1 MPGIVVA
8 QNFKNN
14 ALPSG
19 ESLASAL
26 IADAGVKNWFQA
38 DANSVTLSGSDI
50 ASFNDRKGTASKLT
64 RADAANGATLV
75 SNAFGPYSGAR
86 FNAVESD
93 RSLFN
98 GNSLDLTQQ
107 FSWSGVATLRALA
120 ATSNL
125 CGTFTSS
132 LVRAILNVSVSG
144 GNAGKLTFLMG
155 TATCVGPTLELNQPF
170 AFACGYDGT
179 NIFLRVNGNISS
191 VAAAGSPSSSAFA
204 LGALPGGSQ
213 FWDGD
218 VSDIVMCNVALNTSA
233 GASLLSKLAAFYKD
247 VYGLTL

>member
-14 ALPSG
+14 ALQAG

-26 IADAGVKNWFQA
+26 IADSGVKNWFQA
-38 DANSVTLSGSDI
+38 DANSVTLSGNDI

-98 GNSLDLTQQ
+98 GDALDLTQP
-107 FSWSGVATLRALA
+107 FSWS
-120 ATSNL
+120 
-125 CGTFTSS
+125 
-132 LVRAILNVSVSG
+132 
-144 GNAGKLTFLMG
+144 
-155 TATCVGPTLELNQPF
+155 
-170 AFACGYDGT
+170 
-179 NIFLRVNGNISS
+179 
-191 VAAAGSPSSSAFA
+191 
-204 LGALPGGSQ
+204 
-213 FWDGD
+213 
-218 VSDIVMCNVALNTSA
+218 
-233 GASLLSKLAAFYKD
+233 
-247 VYGLTL
+247 